1 MARFVKGSVKFE
13 VKTTF
18 FCRARNSVDRGGLRL
33 GRGWSANE
41 RQRRRAEGARTPDL
55 RMENVLRG
63 GDGTTT
69 WRGRN
74 AVVCIGDAK
83 SQLTSWLTEARHQH

>member
-13 VKTTF
+13 VRTTF

-33 GRGWSANE
+33 GRGESANE
-41 RQRRRAEGARTPDL
+41 RQRRRAEGIRTPGL
-55 RMENVLRG
+55 WMENLLRG
-63 GDGTTT
+63 SDGTTT

-74 AVVCIGDAK
+74 AVACIADAK
-83 SQLTSWLTEARHQH
+83 LQLAI